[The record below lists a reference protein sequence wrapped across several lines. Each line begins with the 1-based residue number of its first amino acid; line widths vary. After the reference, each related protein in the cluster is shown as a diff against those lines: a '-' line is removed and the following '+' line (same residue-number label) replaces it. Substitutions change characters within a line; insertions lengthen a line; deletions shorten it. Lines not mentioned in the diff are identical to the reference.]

1 VAWQRFLSLVVGFV
15 RAGDGRHKVAINGG
29 DVLRHRAVCRS
40 ASACLWR
47 HEAPWQWSVRRSLP
61 WYDYGVLVVAAFAS
75 GYDAMKL

>member
-1 VAWQRFLSLVVGFV
+1 MGFV
-15 RAGDGRHKVAINGG
+15 HAGGGWHEVVINGG
-29 DVLRHRAVCRS
+29 GALRHQAMCQSASVCR
-40 ASACLWR
+40 WR